1 MGVRRL
7 SPGVEETIQ
16 RRMSALCMGVMHIVA
31 AQRDHFFVA
40 MDRGFVVFV
49 AVVAEKTLH
58 QPCLGVMGI
67 NVQNSVEKNLGHLPT
82 FFRNGSRSVA
92 PIHANHGVIAP
103 LVVMDW
109 RFEHCD
115 SQHRCMKEI

>member
-1 MGVRRL
+1 
-7 SPGVEETIQ
+7 
-16 RRMSALCMGVMHIVA
+16 MSALCVGVVHIVA

-40 MDRGFVVFV
+40 MNRRFVVFV
-49 AVVAEKTLH
+49 AVVTEETLH
-58 QPCLGVMGI
+58 QPRLGVMGI
-67 NVQNSVEKNLGHLPT
+67 NVQYSVEKNLGHLPA

-103 LVVMDW
+103 LVVLDW

-115 SQHRCMKEI
+115 SQHCCLKEI